1 MLLLLLGLAVA
12 GQAVRHWAT
21 RPGEA
26 PGGVQLL
33 AALTPESPTAQ
44 RDSARQQGR
53 ALAPG
58 EEIDLDAA
66 PVAEVARL
74 PRVGPRLAGAIVA
87 DRDSHGPFGT
97 LDGLDR
103 VPGVGPGLLKI
114 LAPHVRFSGPAAVAQ
129 DAARLDINS
138 VTVSELDALPGIGPT
153 KARAI
158 VRYREEHGPFREVD
172 SLIQVPGISPAAV
185 MRLRDRFQR

>member
-1 MLLLLLGLAVA
+1 MPPAEKRMLLLLLGLAVA
-12 GQAVRHWAT
+12 GQGVRHWAT

-33 AALTPESPTAQ
+33 ATLTPESPTAQ

-58 EEIDLDAA
+58 E
-66 PVAEVARL
+66 
-74 PRVGPRLAGAIVA
+74 
-87 DRDSHGPFGT
+87 
-97 LDGLDR
+97 
-103 VPGVGPGLLKI
+103 GPGLLKI
-114 LAPHVRFSGPAAVAQ
+114 LAPYVRFSGPAASAQ

-138 VTVSELDALPGIGPT
+138 ATVSELDALPGIGPT

-158 VRYREEHGPFREVD
+158 VRYR
-172 SLIQVPGISPAAV
+172 
-185 MRLRDRFQR
+185 